1 MAKDNKQ
8 NIENEIIA
16 TETVVEATKL
26 VKDKAIDFSGGKVQ
40 VITEGY
46 ADGEMIEATVNG
58 VVFKA
63 EVFDNLAIICTGSP
77 FKNYPS
83 VIFS

>member
-26 VKDKAIDFSGGKVQ
+26 FKNKDIDFFGGKVQ
-40 VITEGY
+40 VFTEGY
-46 ADGEMIEATVNG
+46 SDGELVEATVNG
-58 VVFKA
+58 TSFKA
-63 EVFDNLAIICTGSP
+63 EVFGNLAIICTGSP
-77 FKNYPS
+77 FKSYPS